1 MFDSD
6 AVEPIKAQRE
16 AVRFFDGLE
25 VDGYRMPD
33 GEFRVG
39 LAGASRVLGYAPNWL
54 SRALS
59 QETGTSMKVLRSL
72 GFTEEIKKVVAQSVK
87 GAREAPTVSLRD
99 FNRLI
104 IYAVSKG
111 KKAALALQ
119 LSLTEVALND
129 FFVDAFG
136 EPPLSIEK
144 KRDLFFKVY
153 AASISPEEWMYQDKL
168 EIVRLALAGDEPQY
182 KNGHWNDSIIWDDGK
197 FDTSEFLVPPSLEL

>member
-25 VDGYRMPD
+25 VDGYKMPD

-54 SRALS
+54 SRALN

-72 GFTEEIKKVVAQSVK
+72 GFTEEIKKVVTQTVR
-87 GAREAPTVSLRD
+87 GPREAPTVSLRD

-136 EPPLSIEK
+136 EPPLSIDEK
-144 KRDLFFKVY
+144 RNLFFKTY
-153 AASISPEEWMYQDKL
+153 AASISPLEWMYQDKL